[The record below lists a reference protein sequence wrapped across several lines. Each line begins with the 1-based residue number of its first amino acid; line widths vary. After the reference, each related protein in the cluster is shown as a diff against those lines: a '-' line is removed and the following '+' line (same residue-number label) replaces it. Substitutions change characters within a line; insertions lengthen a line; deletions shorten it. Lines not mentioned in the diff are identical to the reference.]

1 MVQKV
6 FQTFDRDGSGQI
18 TIKDVLS
25 VFDVSMNPEFI
36 ERRKTKDQ
44 ILTDFLNNFDGAGGN
59 NDGVITKDEFFDYYS
74 DISMNLPNDQYFI

>member
-59 NDGVITKDEFFDYYS
+59 NDGVITQDEFFDYYS

>member
-36 ERRKTKDQ
+36 ERRKTKD
-44 ILTDFLNNFDGAGGN
+44 
-59 NDGVITKDEFFDYYS
+59 
-74 DISMNLPNDQYFI
+74 